1 MATGLGIDWSCELDL
16 DPYGRTVS
24 QLTTVS
30 QACVRRLSS
39 RLGSL
44 LGDPLYGTDL
54 SELLSLAGN
63 SRTLAASVSSRIRSQ
78 LARDERVLTVTI
90 TQADYSLQTKEL
102 RVRIAVETNEGP
114 FTLVFALSPEG
125 IQTISEGV

>member
-24 QLTTVS
+24 QLKTVS

-54 SELLSLAGN
+54 SELLSLSGN

-78 LARDERVLTVTI
+78 LARDERVLNVTI

-102 RVRIAVETNEGP
+102 RVRLAVETKEGP
-114 FTLVFALSPEG
+114 FSLVFELNPEG